1 MARSPEAMH
10 KCPLL
15 KRDIF
20 WGDCYEVQ
28 EIRNDELEP
37 SFFRTNSMQMKQIK
51 FAKFASGTL
60 PTNRQ
65 A

>member
-1 MARSPEAMH
+1 MALYGDMKSHSTSRTVQ
-10 KCPLL
+10 

-37 SFFRTNSMQMKQIK
+37 SFFPYK
-51 FAKFASGTL
+51 FDADEANKVCEVCKWYIAD
-60 PTNRQ
+60 
-65 A
+65 